1 LEQIAVRAGAAHI
14 GRPALER
21 AKSNTGSGMNK
32 QWAQY
37 WINLFSDRTDELM
50 SLYDPNFQ
58 FEDVNFGLQI
68 NGDLAAL
75 RKFFE
80 GFVNENPAEQYNK
93 FDVFDYVGDDKLGS
107 FQWTWEAKHAGDF
120 LGVPAAGKI
129 TKTRGVTVMAWRN
142 GKIIL
147 ERSIWD
153 ALPVLQ
159 QLGVAP
165 VQGA

>member
-1 LEQIAVRAGAAHI
+1 
-14 GRPALER
+14 
-21 AKSNTGSGMNK
+21 MNK
-32 QWAQY
+32 SWAQY

-50 SLYDPNFQ
+50 SLYDPGIQ
-58 FEDVNFGLQI
+58 FEDVNFNLQI
-68 NGDLAAL
+68 NGDLVAL

-80 GFVNENPAEQYNK
+80 GFVNHNPAESYNT

-120 LGVPAAGKI
+120 LGVAAKGKV
-129 TKTRGVTVMAWRN
+129 TKTRGVTVMGWRD

-159 QLGVAP
+159 QLGAVP
-165 VQGA
+165 VEGA